1 MTFVGRLTSCLSKQG
16 LTRQSCWQ
24 ADRQRGFPPQLSFSC
39 PSPNLT
45 PPVGPPVQTGMA
57 GNYLEG
63 LKNCNVVANDDC
75 AMQTTTLKDTQD
87 WTDKRKTNYIV
98 GSPTSSAKK
107 QSNCVQNWREPLK
120 FNKRTC
126 IYFYDQMDGGPHL
139 CLTCEPLDPYLQHR
153 GPS

>member
-24 ADRQRGFPPQLSFSC
+24 TDRQKGFRPQLSFSC

-45 PPVGPPVQTGMA
+45 PPVGPPAQTGMA

-63 LKNCNVVANDDC
+63 LKNGNIAANDDC

-98 GSPTSSAKK
+98 SSPTSSTKK
-107 QSNCVQNWREPLK
+107 QSNCVQNRRKPLK
-120 FNKRTC
+120 FNKKTC
-126 IYFYDQMDGGPHL
+126 IYVYDKMDGDPHL
-139 CLTCEPLDPYLQHR
+139 CLTCEPLAPYLQHR

>member
-1 MTFVGRLTSCLSKQG
+1 MTFVGRLTSCLPKQG

-24 ADRQRGFPPQLSFSC
+24 ADPQKGFPPQLSFSC

-45 PPVGPPVQTGMA
+45 QPVGPPVQTGMA

-63 LKNCNVVANDDC
+63 LKNCNVVANDDG
-75 AMQTTTLKDTQD
+75 AMQTATLKDTQD
-87 WTDKRKTNYIV
+87 WTDKRKTSYII
-98 GSPTSSAKK
+98 GSPTILAKK
-107 QSNCVQNWREPLK
+107 QSNCVQNWREPLN

-126 IYFYDQMDGGPHL
+126 VYVCDDMDGDPHL
-139 CLTCEPLDPYLQHR
+139 CLTFEPLVPYLQHR